1 MDAMLQTI
9 EISGASGDST
19 VTVGGTVPMVAD
31 LVPKGARV
39 LCVTDENV
47 ARLHGAALPLWP
59 QLLIGQGEKSKTVE
73 TVLELF
79 RPLLAQE
86 ADRGI
91 FLVGVGG
98 GIVCDVTGFLASTFM
113 RGVRFGFVSTTLL
126 AQVDASVG
134 GKNGVNV
141 DGYKNI
147 MGTFNQPEFVLCPA
161 DALGTLPTAELGCGL
176 AEILKHIL
184 IADAAMLPYLE
195 EHAEDALAADPEV
208 LGTLVAHSVR
218 IKAGVVNQDER
229 EAGERRK
236 LNFGHTLGHAIEKLQ
251 GVPHGHA
258 VGIGTALAVRLSAR
272 RGLIGQAEVER
283 VEALLHRLGLPTR
296 PSVAADA
303 IIDTMRHDKKR
314 AGERI
319 HFVFLAELGRAV
331 VESMPLAE
339 LEADARAV
347 LAEM

>member
-1 MDAMLQTI
+1 MKTLKINTSIGKSSILIGEKIENTARYLPAAHVVIITDEKLGRIYGSSFPSDNVITIGLGEQIKTLKTVQTI
-9 EISGASGDST
+9 YET
-19 VTVGGTVPMVAD
+19 
-31 LVPKGARV
+31 
-39 LCVTDENV
+39 
-47 ARLHGAALPLWP
+47 
-59 QLLIGQGEKSKTVE
+59 LLTLG
-73 TVLELF
+73 
-79 RPLLAQE
+79 
-86 ADRGI
+86 ADRSTFLLGI
-91 FLVGVGG
+91 GG
-98 GIVCDVTGFLASTFM
+98 GIVCDITGFVASTYM
-113 RGVRFGFVSTTLL
+113 RGIRFAFVSTSLL
-126 AQVDASVG
+126 SQVDASVG

-141 DGYKNI
+141 EGYKNI
-147 MGTFNQPEFVLCPA
+147 MGPFNQPEFVLCPA
-161 DALGTLPTAELGCGL
+161 DALSTLPTKELGCGL